1 MISNNNRKEYKH
13 CCFFMAAVEEVNSMH
28 DQMITFY
35 QFIQVMNFYL
45 FNPHRTV
52 FFLNIQQ

>member
-1 MISNNNRKEYKH
+1 
-13 CCFFMAAVEEVNSMH
+13 MAAVEEVNSMH